1 MAGVIFDSKYLMSSG
16 RSDFLEVCDRCHETV
31 WATFYG
37 AAAETTDEFRSHL
50 ARKGWREYFD
60 GRRFID
66 LCPGCAVAALRQGEL
81 ESLSDHDIH
90 ASESY
95 ETSEDLMDLLVAER
109 ERTLM
114 GRLLPAA

>member
-50 ARKGWREYFD
+50 ARKGWR
-60 GRRFID
+60 
-66 LCPGCAVAALRQGEL
+66 
-81 ESLSDHDIH
+81 
-90 ASESY
+90 
-95 ETSEDLMDLLVAER
+95 
-109 ERTLM
+109 
-114 GRLLPAA
+114 

>member
-60 GRRFID
+60 GRHFIY
-66 LCPGCAVAALRQGEL
+66 LCPGCAVAALRRGEL
-81 ESLSDHDIH
+81 ESLSDRDIH
-90 ASESY
+90 ATEPY
-95 ETSEDLMDLLVAER
+95 ETSEDLMDLLVEAR
-109 ERTLM
+109 ERALM
-114 GRLLPAA
+114 NRRLTAA